1 MELKKNKM
9 VTDLLGLIVLLII
22 GLSVLLF
29 YKLNENKHTLYIS
42 HESGIYK
49 ESFELELK
57 VLAKGTIYYTSDG
70 SIPRAGA
77 ASTQIYEAPLP
88 VTLANET
95 TTYSYQFYCV
105 FEDGEETDVFRRD
118 FVLDEQGESRFTT
131 RYIVSITGDE
141 EALFG
146 YEKGLFVRGRQFDEY
161 MEANPNADT
170 LSETIPANYLSDAE
184 TGVHAAVFLPDGT
197 QIISQNCGLKIY
209 GNITRA
215 KNQKSFRLTARTDYD
230 AVNEFS
236 YPFLPNLLTEEGR
249 VAVDA
254 FQRLSFHNAGN
265 DNGYAFIRTELIGE
279 LARRTDFPD
288 VLVAE
293 SAVVF
298 VNGRYQGVYWLNN
311 TFDDRYFEEKYGEH
325 AGEFVVCEGT
335 VSTMDEANAETAQER
350 QCVEEYN
357 AFCKWVETADLA
369 DEGNWQRVTDT
380 IDVENFAKYM
390 AIEYYVSNIDWPHN
404 NVKVYRYQSAP
415 GEGYTQG
422 TVFDGRYRY
431 LLYDTDYGMGLQ
443 FMGWF
448 GNNAEDPMLDDLC
461 NNNEY
466 TGLFRGLLQRE
477 EFRNLFINEVLNLL
491 NTTFARSGVE
501 TVLEGL
507 NNSRYE
513 ELRYMLEET
522 DLMKDSLWESDDN
535 GIANVDYEMATI
547 LNFADYRPATVT
559 TEMQEQWDC
568 GGYAT
573 IELDVSS
580 VQGMQINKS
589 PVEANTS
596 TGTFVGT
603 YFGKIPL
610 TVSCQAQP
618 GIIIDGYMVAGQYQ
632 EGSEI
637 TLTATD
643 WVQPGETLQIKVI
656 YHTQEVESLE
666 IARYHIR
673 GTQDYV
679 VIRNNGRV
687 PVLLSEY
694 TLVDTFDDLSKG
706 QLPYLYLAP
715 GEEFIVYGKEYS
727 GEMSDNSYQTTYGW
741 AVDEPVLLVHS
752 TKGIVDA
759 HNLRLTQNSLTGA

>member
-1 MELKKNKM
+1 MELKRNKKI
-9 VTDLLGLIVLLII
+9 TDLLGLVVLLII
-22 GLSVLLF
+22 GLAVLFL
-29 YKLNENKHTLYIS
+29 YKLNENRHMLYIS

-57 VLAKGTIYYTSDG
+57 ALAKGTIYYTSDG

-77 ASTQIYEAPLP
+77 ASTQVYEGPLP

-95 TTYSYQFYCV
+95 TTCSYQFYCV
-105 FEDGEETDVFRRD
+105 FEDGEQTDVFRRD
-118 FVLDEQGESRFTT
+118 FVLDERGESRFTT
-131 RYIVSITGDE
+131 KYIVSITGDE
-141 EALFG
+141 ESLFG
-146 YEKGLFVRGRQFDEY
+146 YEEGLFVRGRQFDEY

-170 LSETIPANYLSDAE
+170 LSETIPANYLSDAQI
-184 TGVHAAVFLPDGT
+184 GVHAAVFLPDGT
-197 QIISQNCGLKIY
+197 QVINQNCGLKIY

-215 KNQKSFRLTARTDYD
+215 KNQKSFRLIARTDYD
-230 AVNEFS
+230 VVNEFS
-236 YPFLPNLLTEEGR
+236 YPLLPKLLTEEGQ

-279 LARRTDFPD
+279 LARRTGFPD

-311 TFDDRYFEEKYGEH
+311 TYDDRYFEEKYGEH
-325 AGEFVVCEGT
+325 AGEFIVCEGT
-335 VSTMDEANAETAQER
+335 VSTMDEANAKTPQEQ

-357 AFCKWVETADLA
+357 TFCKWAETADLTR
-369 DEGNWQRVTDT
+369 EENWKRVTDT

-404 NVKVYRYQSAP
+404 NVKVYRYQGVP
-415 GEGYTQG
+415 GETYTQG

-461 NNNEY
+461 NSNEY
-466 TGLFRGLLQRE
+466 TGLFQGLLQRE
-477 EFRNLFINEVLNLL
+477 EFRNLFINEVLTLM
-491 NTTFARSGVE
+491 NTAFARPSVE
-501 TVLEGL
+501 TVLGEL
-507 NNSRYE
+507 NAGRYE

-535 GIANVDYEMATI
+535 GIANVDYELATI
-547 LNFADYRPATVT
+547 LNFADYRPATVA

-568 GGYAT
+568 GGFAT
-573 IELDVSS
+573 VELDVSS
-580 VQGMQINKS
+580 VQGMQINGAA
-589 PVEANTS
+589 VEANNQA
-596 TGTFVGT
+596 GTFVGT
-603 YFGKIPL
+603 YFEKIPL
-610 TVSCQAQP
+610 KINCETAP
-618 GIIIDGYMVAGQYQ
+618 GIIIDGYMVAGQYL

-637 TLTATD
+637 TVTPGD
-643 WVQPGETLQIKVI
+643 WVQSGETLQIQVI
-656 YHTQEVESLE
+656 SHTEDIESLE
-666 IARYHIR
+666 IARYRIR

-694 TLVDTFDDLSKG
+694 TVADTFDDMSKG

-715 GEEFIVYGKEYS
+715 GEEFTVYGKEYS
-727 GEMSDNSYQTTYGW
+727 GEMTDSSYQATYGW

-759 HNLRLTQNSLTGA
+759 HNLRFTQNSLTGA